1 MTIGERITLIRNTLG
16 LTYGR
21 MGSLCG
27 YSGEYI
33 KHVESGKSKP
43 KAMFLESVSKS
54 LHVNPEWLG
63 GKCEVSMFLV
73 DFEEGSSLEKNEK
86 GLRIKSTRMEKG
98 LSQAELAAKIRGTTK
113 TVSDIENGKKEVTPR
128 MALRLEKAF
137 GVGSDWIL
145 YGDERN
151 KECPVGDA
159 MVEYLKNHP
168 EDRKAIWNKMK
179 TQEEMNER

>member
-1 MTIGERITLIRNTLG
+1 MTIAERIALIRNTLG

-73 DFEEGSSLEKNEK
+73 DFEEGSSLEKN
-86 GLRIKSTRMEKG
+86 EKG

-168 EDRKAIWNKMK
+168 EDRKAIWNKMD